1 MLGRGCG
8 DRNESTRSPQEPNL
22 AAARR
27 RRRVA
32 VVLRRQMRRPMQ
44 RPPRPA
50 RSPAAAHLLDQ
61 TACCCG
67 GGGGGWHLEG
77 GDGGGGQRVL
87 GARARHGERALFSF
101 FSSSKKPRRQECKRF
116 SSLQPRRT
124 ERDRLNAHWETRIRA
139 TNSRWVDGRHHCRG
153 VELEGWNGN
162 DKGVW
167 VREGFYVYGGREGV
181 RGGWRWRSGGGR
193 RALK

>member
-61 TACCCG
+61 TASETITLSIQQDSERATRWKPDQHENKTKKKRKERKIQEQSHSRCCG

-124 ERDRLNAHWETRIRA
+124 ERDRWAPPL
-139 TNSRWVDGRHHCRG
+139 
-153 VELEGWNGN
+153 
-162 DKGVW
+162 
-167 VREGFYVYGGREGV
+167 
-181 RGGWRWRSGGGR
+181 
-193 RALK
+193 